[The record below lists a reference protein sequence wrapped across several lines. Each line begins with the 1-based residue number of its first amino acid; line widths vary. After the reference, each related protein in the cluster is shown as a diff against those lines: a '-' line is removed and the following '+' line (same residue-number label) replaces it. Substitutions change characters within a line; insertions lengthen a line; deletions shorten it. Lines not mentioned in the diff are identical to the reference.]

1 MRKVRGRRER
11 QGGDMTDHT
20 DVDPLCLTAVS
31 PDAPEQ
37 VAELAAL
44 AEETFIEA
52 YADKVDAAVL
62 VPYARD
68 VFAPD
73 LREAVVRGAAD
84 AFWVVRDS
92 AAVAYASVRL
102 PSATERPA
110 TIYLDRIY
118 VRGSSR
124 RQGLGRLLM
133 DEALSRGKRAGMTR
147 ICLGVWE
154 ANTPAIA
161 FYEALG
167 FAPCGQET
175 FRLGSLRQRDIV
187 MCRHLS

>member
-1 MRKVRGRRER
+1 MPH
-11 QGGDMTDHT
+11 HT
-20 DVDPLCLTAVS
+20 DVDPLRLTAVS

-52 YADKVDAAVL
+52 YADKVDAAAL
-62 VPYARD
+62 VPYARG

-73 LREAVVRGAAD
+73 LREAVARGEAD
-84 AFWVVRDS
+84 AFWVRDS
-92 AAVAYASVRL
+92 VAVAYASVRL
-102 PSATERPA
+102 PPATEPA

-118 VRGSSR
+118 VRGSNR

-133 DEALSRGKRAGMTR
+133 DEALSRGKRAGMTAIR
-147 ICLGVWE
+147 LSVWE
-154 ANTPAIA
+154 ANASAIA

-167 FAPCGQET
+167 FAPCGEET
-175 FRLGSLRQRDIV
+175 FQLGSLRQRDIV
-187 MCRHLS
+187 MVRPLN

>member
-1 MRKVRGRRER
+1 
-11 QGGDMTDHT
+11 MTHHT
-20 DVDPLCLTAVS
+20 DVDPLRLTAVS

-52 YADKVDAAVL
+52 YADKVDTAVL
-62 VPYARD
+62 VPYARG

-73 LREAVVRGAAD
+73 LREAVARGEAD
-84 AFWVVRDS
+84 AFWVRDS
-92 AAVAYASVRL
+92 VAVAYASVRV
-102 PSATERPA
+102 PSATERSA

-118 VRGSSR
+118 VRGSNR

-147 ICLGVWE
+147 ICLSVWE
-154 ANTPAIA
+154 ANASAIA

-167 FAPCGQET
+167 FAPCGEEMFQ
-175 FRLGSLRQRDIV
+175 LGSLRQRDIV
-187 MCRHLS
+187 MVRPLS